1 MKGPKNTITMSG
13 EQMEVFVGARC
24 LADCGSSLAARLPEI
39 VPQLC
44 NTLSM
49 RAVSRMFI
57 NNVRIGDTVALVDK
71 KMGYVFRLK
80 MEAHAV
86 CVLEISRNTVP
97 PKDAAQVF
105 YLVNSTKLW
114 QPFANRLAVAA

>member
-13 EQMEVFVGARC
+13 EQMEVFVGAGC
-24 LADCGSSLAARLPEI
+24 LSHCGSSVASRLPDI
-39 VPQLC
+39 IPKLC
-44 NTLSM
+44 HALSM

-57 NNVRIGDTVALVDK
+57 NNVKIGDTVALVDR

-86 CVLEISRNTVP
+86 CVLDISQNTVP
-97 PKDAAQVF
+97 PRDAGQVF
-105 YLVNSTKLW
+105 YLVNSAKLW
-114 QPFANRLAVAA
+114 QPLGNRSAVAA

>member
-1 MKGPKNTITMSG
+1 MKGSKNTIAMSG
-13 EQMEVFVGARC
+13 EMMEVFVGAGC
-24 LADCGSSLAARLPEI
+24 LANCGASVAARLPDI
-39 VPQLC
+39 IPKLC
-44 NTLSM
+44 HTLSM

-57 NNVRIGDTVALVDK
+57 NNVRIGNTVALVDR

-86 CVLEISRNTVP
+86 CVLEISRNTSP

-114 QPFANRLAVAA
+114 QPLDNRSAVAA